1 MKPETPGNKAGMHD
15 APRCS
20 TMLHDAPQ
28 CSTMSTG
35 ARPSLHKLRYNRKE
49 HITSTLCF
57 NNAAASLS
65 YVLTSLNI
73 AVAM

>member
-1 MKPETPGNKAGMHD
+1 MKPETPGNKAGM
-15 APRCS
+15 
-20 TMLHDAPQ
+20 HDAPQ